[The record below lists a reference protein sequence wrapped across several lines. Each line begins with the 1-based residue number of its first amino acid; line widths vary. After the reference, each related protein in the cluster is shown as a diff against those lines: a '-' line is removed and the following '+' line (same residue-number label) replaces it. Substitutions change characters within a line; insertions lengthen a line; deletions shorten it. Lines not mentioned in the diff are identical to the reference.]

1 MTSAAVLLIASHHCL
16 SAMLPQVDSD
26 VILTVSGPD
35 AKQLIKETEM
45 FAHLDTLDRTT
56 ALLDDYRFWA
66 NHK

>member
-1 MTSAAVLLIASHHCL
+1 
-16 SAMLPQVDSD
+16 MLPQVDSD